1 MVTTQLDLDF
11 AARERQVSEADIDT
25 LARALRGSGWLT
37 AAELCAALVWS
48 DRKLRAVA
56 NADAM
61 FVSFPGSPGYKLL
74 AECTVEEF
82 ARVEA
87 ATLSQIRKMT
97 ERLTRMRAAYHRRGA

>member
-1 MVTTQLDLDF
+1 
-11 AARERQVSEADIDT
+11 
-25 LARALRGSGWLT
+25 
-37 AAELCAALVWS
+37 
-48 DRKLRAVA
+48 
-56 NADAM
+56 M